1 MTAPKASSR
10 AGGTSALGPAFASGP
25 VGNRARAE
33 HHDKESQRR
42 KRLPSAGSLSDTFL
56 TLLDRPDGSLI
67 LSLSAHFFDFVRNL
81 FRIDL
86 DEARERFIQLR
97 NE

>member
-1 MTAPKASSR
+1 
-10 AGGTSALGPAFASGP
+10 
-25 VGNRARAE
+25 
-33 HHDKESQRR
+33 
-42 KRLPSAGSLSDTFL
+42 
-56 TLLDRPDGSLI
+56 LDRPDGSLI

-86 DEARERFIQLR
+86 DEARERFIKLR